1 MDLEEQMAEKH
12 TTGKTTLTPNV
23 ILTIA
28 KMAALEVDGVNAMAP
43 IRPGVPKLRSRG
55 KDGVN
60 LLIEDDNVFVNLYL
74 VLDGNYNIRDVSRK
88 VQLQVSRAIVEMTGL
103 EVGMVNI
110 HIEDI
115 EYKNDEV

>member
-1 MDLEEQMAEKH
+1 MIEKN

-28 KMAALEVDGVNAMAP
+28 KMAALEVEGVNAMAP
-43 IRPGVPKLRSRG
+43 IRSGIPNLKSRG

-60 LLIEDDNVFVNLYL
+60 ILIEDDNVFVNIYL

-88 VQLQVSRAIVEMTGL
+88 VQLEVSRAIIEMTGL
-103 EVGMVNI
+103 EVGLVNI

-115 EYKNDEV
+115 VYKNDEV

>member
-1 MDLEEQMAEKH
+1 MIEKN

-28 KMAALEVDGVNAMAP
+28 KMAALEVEGVNAMAP
-43 IRPGVPKLRSRG
+43 IRSGIPNLKSRG

-60 LLIEDDNVFVNLYL
+60 ILIEDDNVFVNIYL

-88 VQLQVSRAIVEMTGL
+88 VQLEVSRAIIEMTGL
-103 EVGMVNI
+103 DVGLVNI

-115 EYKNDEV
+115 VYKNDEV

>member
-1 MDLEEQMAEKH
+1 MTIKQ

-28 KMAALEVDGVNAMAP
+28 KMAALEVEGVKAMAQ
-43 IRPGVPKLRSRG
+43 IRPGVPNLKSRG

-60 LLIEDDNVFVNLYL
+60 LIIEDDNVFVNLYL
-74 VLDGNYNIRDVSRK
+74 VLDGDYNIRDVSRN
-88 VQLQVSRAIVEMTGL
+88 VQFQVSRAIVEMTGL
-103 EVGMVNI
+103 EVGMINI